1 MSEYRSLYIN
11 VRIAEARLQ
20 QFFADKPVEQP
31 LDNDWLAWWDSRE
44 MYGKQPLTQIPIC
57 RTATNR
63 AVFDELL
70 SYKDM
75 VASERYDDASGS
87 WIFVAVF
94 YSENY
99 TEILPMLALLKQLAT
114 YQDAEGKGVALIY
127 DFYWGDNDVM
137 AALTLENGQA
147 SLQTH
152 TTIDQLDAEVLA
164 QANRTLDATM
174 EKLN

>member
-1 MSEYRSLYIN
+1 MSEYQSLYIN
-11 VRIAEARLQ
+11 VRIAEARLR
-20 QFFADKPVEQP
+20 QFFADKPAEQL

-70 SYKDM
+70 SYRDM
-75 VASERYDDASGS
+75 VASERYDSASGS

-99 TEILPMLALLKQLAT
+99 TAILPMLALLKQLAT
-114 YQDAEGKGVALIY
+114 YQDADEKGVALIY
-127 DFYWGDNDVM
+127 DFYWGDHDVM
-137 AALTLENGQA
+137 ASLAFGGGQA
-147 SLQTH
+147 SLQAH
-152 TTIDQLDAEVLA
+152 TETDQLDPEVLA
-164 QANRTLDATM
+164 QANRTLQ
-174 EKLN
+174 EVLG